1 MLSVYRNINLT
12 PEEVIDKLGQNPR
25 KIDIVL

>member
-1 MLSVYRNINLT
+1 MLSVYRSINLT
-12 PEEVIDKLGQNPR
+12 PEEVIDELGQKPR